1 MTPPSCPSDRAGGKD
16 DAAYAAAVLDLG
28 SLDLDEI
35 AEALADQN
43 DYDHCWLIDPRTG
56 SVEFWTRDGG
66 IDGETPVEIDELD
79 LVPIDPLPSYEWYR
93 DMADFAEGV
102 SDDRAARRLARAIQG
117 RGAFRRFKDELHEE
131 HPELLPAWY
140 EFRDV
145 RARRRG
151 RGVARGPLARGRR
164 GCPPLPGGAP

>member
-1 MTPPSCPSDRAGGKD
+1 
-16 DAAYAAAVLDLG
+16 VLDLG

-56 SVEFWTRDGG
+56 SVEFWSRDGG

-93 DMADFAEGV
+93 DMADFAAGSATTVRAEAGPGDPGPRSIPPV
-102 SDDRAARRLARAIQG
+102 QGRAAR
-117 RGAFRRFKDELHEE
+117 GAS
-131 HPELLPAWY
+131 
-140 EFRDV
+140 
-145 RARRRG
+145 
-151 RGVARGPLARGRR
+151 
-164 GCPPLPGGAP
+164 

>member
-1 MTPPSCPSDRAGGKD
+1 
-16 DAAYAAAVLDLG
+16 VLNLG

-35 AEALADQN
+35 ADALVDQN
-43 DYDHCWLIDPRTG
+43 DYDHW
-56 SVEFWTRDGG
+56 SRDGG

-79 LVPIDPLPSYEWYR
+79 VVPIDPLPAYEWYR
-93 DMADFAEGV
+93 DMADFAAGV
-102 SDDRAARRLARAIQG
+102 SDDRAGRRLGRAIQG
-117 RGAFRRFKDELHEE
+117 RGAFRRFKDDLHEE

-145 RARRRG
+145 GARRRA